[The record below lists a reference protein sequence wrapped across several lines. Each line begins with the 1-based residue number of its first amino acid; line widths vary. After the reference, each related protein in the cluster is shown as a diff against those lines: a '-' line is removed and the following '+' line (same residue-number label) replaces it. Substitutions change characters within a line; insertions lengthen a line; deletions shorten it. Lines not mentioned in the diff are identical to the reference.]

1 MGKLPRWLRFTLIA
15 VGALV
20 VLALIVPYFLDL
32 DRYRAQII
40 ALAEKETGRKVE
52 IGKIRARLIP
62 TVGFT
67 IENFKLSNPQG
78 YAEGNLLEVEAIRG
92 SLEWLPLLSKQIR
105 LSGIELVRPKVTLL
119 EDERGRSNYDFGDWE
134 KKARQPASAE
144 ASAFRI
150 EDIDSIEV
158 SDVEVVMGAVSGRQ
172 RRVTP
177 SLRVTGVSAEL
188 SDVAL
193 DTKKIKQWK
202 ADAGLSGVKLHLSGF
217 KDPLEFTSGDFE
229 LREGRIDSEFEARL
243 GKAVEAKGTLK
254 VPDVEKA
261 VAEFDLSTP
270 LLDLNQLAAAG
281 AETSPSG
288 GGRSAVQRSELL
300 AKGKLRANRIRY
312 APYEGSNATAEVRL
326 YTDRLEMWPISMG
339 FYDTTVTGTAR
350 VDLRQSPE
358 RFSSTMEVKSL
369 DVAKVLEASGAEKK
383 ITGTAELTM
392 QAAGLLGGNLL
403 DSLTGS
409 GNLAVRDGTL
419 PGFDLGGL
427 GQLAKVQKILTF
439 GASSADQFSG
449 TTRFNS
455 VTADLALRSGR
466 IHSQRIHLDSPSG
479 TVDLRGSVGFD
490 QTLSYDGN
498 AVLMGGQA
506 GTGTQDPI
514 GAITGI
520 LGNVTKQT
528 VGRVSVPFA
537 VRGTVENPKIQP
549 GRGIPGFST
558 ASATSQADQPQT
570 EEEQKKKKSIFDIF
584 RKP

>member
-1 MGKLPRWLRFTLIA
+1 
-15 VGALV
+15 
-20 VLALIVPYFLDL
+20 VLG
-32 DRYRAQII
+32 
-40 ALAEKETGRKVE
+40 T
-52 IGKIRARLIP
+52 
-62 TVGFT
+62 
-67 IENFKLSNPQG
+67 
-78 YAEGNLLEVEAIRG
+78 
-92 SLEWLPLLSKQIR
+92 
-105 LSGIELVRPKVTLL
+105 
-119 EDERGRSNYDFGDWE
+119 
-134 KKARQPASAE
+134 
-144 ASAFRI
+144 
-150 EDIDSIEV
+150 
-158 SDVEVVMGAVSGRQ
+158 VSGRQ

-177 SLRVTGVSAEL
+177 TVHVTGVSAEL

-193 DTKKIKQWK
+193 DRKKVKQWK
-202 ADAGLSGVKLHLSGF
+202 ADAGLSGVKLQLAGF

-229 LREGRIDSEFEARL
+229 LRDGRIDSEFAVRL
-243 GKAVEAKGTLK
+243 GKAVEAEGTLK

-270 LLDLNQLAAAG
+270 LLDLDQLAAAG
-281 AETSPSG
+281 AQTAS
-288 GGRSAVQRSELL
+288 SAGSRPATQKSELL
-300 AKGKLRANRIRY
+300 AKGKVRANRIRY

-339 FYDTTVTGTAR
+339 FYGTTVNGTAR

-358 RFSSTMEVKSL
+358 RFSSTLEVKNL
-369 DVAKVLEASGAEKK
+369 DVVKVLEASGAQKK
-383 ITGTAELTM
+383 VTGTAELTL
-392 QAAGLLGGNLL
+392 QAGGVLGGNLMN
-403 DSLTGS
+403 SLTGS
-409 GNLAVRDGTL
+409 GNLAVRNGTL

-427 GQLAKVQKILTF
+427 GQLAKLQKVLTF

-455 VTADLALRSGR
+455 ITADLNLSGGR

-490 QTLSYDGN
+490 QTISYDGN

-514 GAITGI
+514 GAITGV
-520 LGNVTKQT
+520 LGSVTRQT

-537 VRGTVENPKIQP
+537 VRGTVENPRIQP

-558 ASATSQADQPQT
+558 ASTSSSTTQTQTQEPQ
-570 EEEQKKKKSIFDIF
+570 KKKSIFDIF